1 MELGSIMIVEACIDV
16 EVISRI
22 LNHPEV
28 RDWLTDDNSPGNYI
42 PVIHPSVI
50 YLVDDSKNGVI
61 RIDPMNSVSCF
72 VHIAT
77 TPVMRG
83 KGLDFCKAAFAWGF
97 ERTRYRKVV
106 AMIPEYNER
115 VIRLVNKLGFV
126 QEGTLKNSFLKNW
139 KLVDQVIYGLSKG
152 DTQCQ

>member
-1 MELGSIMIVEACIDV
+1 MIVEACIDV

-61 RIDPMNSVSCF
+61 RIDPMNSV
-72 VHIAT
+72 
-77 TPVMRG
+77 
-83 KGLDFCKAAFAWGF
+83 
-97 ERTRYRKVV
+97 
-106 AMIPEYNER
+106 
-115 VIRLVNKLGFV
+115 
-126 QEGTLKNSFLKNW
+126 
-139 KLVDQVIYGLSKG
+139 
-152 DTQCQ
+152 